1 MSLLQQSFLRHH
13 KSFLGRWCFFIR
25 KKQKTKA
32 QLVDGP
38 GSIINSGQLRKLQQ
52 CRICCVTSSAS
63 QTHSSTYP
71 NKGKRYQFN
80 HQRELCFACL
90 FFSFFCSRRNIGHLK
105 KKAQIYIFPKE
116 SIRPACESRNCIHLQ
131 IRTLLHVR
139 GQASWTAQDLVGFT
153 VKPLLEKVYLDNMDD
168 LKTHLF
174 YPVI

>member
-38 GSIINSGQLRKLQQ
+38 GSIIHSGQLRKLQQ
-52 CRICCVTSSAS
+52 CRIRCVTSSAS

-105 KKAQIYIFPKE
+105 KKSPNLYISKRKHKTCMWKQELHTLTDTNITTCERAGKLNSSGSGRVYCQAPFRK
-116 SIRPACESRNCIHLQ
+116 SILR
-131 IRTLLHVR
+131 
-139 GQASWTAQDLVGFT
+139 
-153 VKPLLEKVYLDNMDD
+153 
-168 LKTHLF
+168 
-174 YPVI
+174 